1 MSLDCHTSKNA
12 IANKCSKC
20 GAMVLEVHKAGGT
33 FRKSLFCWTCCPVH
47 APRPTYAAR
56 AAKQEPA
63 GASQWGPPRRSDGS
77 YYDPADDA
85 FYRDE
90 QRRSWINEHSARGES
105 RWIPRRLWFQG
116 RR

>member
-1 MSLDCHTSKNA
+1 MSLGCHTSENA

-33 FRKSLFCWTCCPVH
+33 FRKAFFCRRCCPVH
-47 APRPTYAAR
+47 SPRPALALAANP
-56 AAKQEPA
+56 EVT
-63 GASQWGPPRRSDGS
+63 GASLWGPPRRPDGS
-77 YYDPADDA
+77 YYDAADDA
-85 FYRDE
+85 FYRDQ
-90 QRRSWINEHSARGES
+90 QRRECINEHSARGET

>member
-1 MSLDCHTSKNA
+1 MSLGCHTSQNA

-20 GAMVLEVHKAGGT
+20 GAMVLEAHKAGGT
-33 FRKSLFCWTCCPVH
+33 FRKALFCRRCCPVH
-47 APRPTYAAR
+47 SPRPAVAPAANP
-56 AAKQEPA
+56 EVN
-63 GASQWGPPRRSDGS
+63 GASQWGPPRRPDGS

-90 QRRSWINEHSARGES
+90 QRRSWINEHSPRGES
-105 RWIPRRLWFQG
+105 RWIPRRLWFRG